1 MDRKQYTN
9 LTQAWR
15 YVEDHALA
23 AQSQEM
29 RDARSS
35 AEESGLPQACASQAV
50 FLSMLV
56 RITRAR
62 SVIAV
67 GTGSVV
73 DTLELAN
80 GLDGEGQLTAV
91 DSSTQGIALVRRAF
105 DRAQDTTS
113 TKLRAVNAPARVFL
127 PRLNGA
133 NYDLIVVSGD
143 AGNYATTF
151 EQAPRLLR
159 GHGAIVFTDVLA
171 FEDSVIHG
179 GVPDPADRG
188 EKATAMR
195 ALIDAVESD
204 DRFSSTL
211 TAIGTGLLV
220 AVMN

>member
-9 LTQAWR
+9 LAQAWQ
-15 YVEDHALA
+15 YVEDHARA
-23 AQSQEM
+23 AQSPEL
-29 RDARSS
+29 RDVRSS
-35 AEESGLPQACASQAV
+35 AEESGLPQSSAAQAA
-50 FLSMLV
+50 FLAMLV
-56 RITRAR
+56 RMTCAR

-73 DTLELAN
+73 ETLQLAS
-80 GLDGEGQLTAV
+80 GLNGEGQLTAV

-105 DRAQDTTS
+105 DRAQDSTS
-113 TKLRAVNAPARVFL
+113 TKLRAVNAPAHVFL

-151 EQAPRLLR
+151 AQAPRLLR

-171 FEDSVIHG
+171 FEDSTVHG

-195 ALIDAVESD
+195 ELIEIVESD
-204 DRFSSTL
+204 ERFSSTL
-211 TAIGTGLLV
+211 TAVGTGLLV